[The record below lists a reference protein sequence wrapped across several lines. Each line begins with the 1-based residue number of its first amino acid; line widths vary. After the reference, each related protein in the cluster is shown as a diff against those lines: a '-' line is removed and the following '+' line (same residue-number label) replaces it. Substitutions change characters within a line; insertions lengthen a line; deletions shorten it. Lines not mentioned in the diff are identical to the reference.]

1 MHRFSL
7 WHGVVFILGE
17 LKFIRLVSGTYYA
30 TMWRHQVRLD
40 GALRDIPQGQLIR
53 ECCFQ

>member
-40 GALRDIPQGQLIR
+40 GALRDIPQGQ
-53 ECCFQ
+53 